1 MPQCSIIIPV
11 YNRVELTR
19 MCLDKLLASPPET
32 CEAEIIVINDGSDD
46 TTERLLAG
54 YGDRIRVVVHPQN
67 MGYGTACNNG
77 AAVAS
82 GDYLVFLNND
92 TIPLAGWLDA
102 LLHYAGEQKGAGAV
116 GSKLIFPNGTIQH
129 CGMVL
134 DQERQP
140 RHIYE

>member
-1 MPQCSIIIPV
+1 
-11 YNRVELTR
+11 
-19 MCLDKLLASPPET
+19 
-32 CEAEIIVINDGSDD
+32 D

-116 GSKLIFPNGTIQH
+116 GSKLIFPNGTIHH

-140 RHIYE
+140 RHIYEGFPEDHPAVNRSRRFQMVTAASILIPRSVFDQLAGF